1 MEESKEKNIVIDK
14 NTIKE
19 KVFNIRHQKVMLDF
33 ELAEIYGYSTKR
45 FNEQVKNNADKFD
58 EDFMFQLSKD
68 EWGILRSKNS
78 TSNSEQGS
86 GGRRYLLY
94 AFTEQGI
101 YMLMTVLKGEL
112 ATKQSKALIRMFKQ
126 MKDFLVENS
135 EFIDAKAFIQV
146 AAQTTQNTRDIATL
160 NNKISTLASKEDF
173 KKVMD
178 NFIDPNSY
186 KHFLLMNGE
195 KIEADLAYTTVYKSA
210 KKSIYLIDNYI
221 GLKTLEL
228 LRAAKDNVEITVFSE
243 NLKNKDMLT
252 RSILNDFKQDYPN
265 IQLKIKNAGTM
276 YHDRYLAIDYGT
288 NHEAFYFCGA
298 SSKDAGNKISTIS
311 KIEESLRDMY
321 HDLFKGMLNNADLQ
335 I

>member
-1 MEESKEKNIVIDK
+1 MEESKEKNIVIDE
-14 NTIKE
+14 NTIKK

-45 FNEQVKNNADKFD
+45 FNEQVKNNAGKFD
-58 EDFMFQLSKD
+58 EDFLFQLTRD
-68 EWGILRSKNS
+68 EWEILRSKNS
-78 TSNSEQGS
+78 TSRSEQGS
-86 GGRRYLLY
+86 GGRRYLPY

-228 LRAAKDNVEITVFSE
+228 LRAAKDNVEITVFSD

-252 RSILNDFKQDYPN
+252 QSILNDFKQDYPN

>member
-1 MEESKEKNIVIDK
+1 MEESKEKNIVIDE
-14 NTIKE
+14 NTIKK

-45 FNEQVKNNADKFD
+45 FNEQVKNNAGKFD
-58 EDFMFQLSKD
+58 EDFLFQLTRD
-68 EWGILRSKNS
+68 EWEILRSKNS
-78 TSNSEQGS
+78 TSRSEQGS
-86 GGRRYLLY
+86 GGRRYLPY

-146 AAQTTQNTRDIATL
+146 AAQTAQNTRDIATL

-210 KKSIYLIDNYI
+210 KKSIFLIDNYI

-228 LRAAKDNVEITVFSE
+228 LRAAKDNVEIIVFSE
-243 NLKNKDMLT
+243 NSKNKDMLT

-265 IQLKIKNAGTM
+265 IQLKVKNAGTM